1 MNIVEEQLQ
10 HLKQNIGND
19 GINCCRRNN
28 NISSKRFSNI
38 YTIIKY
44 ILNKLFGR
52 YKFIQEINIEI
63 NGKMQMP
70 MNPLFCQ
77 RAVF

>member
-52 YKFIQEINIEI
+52 YKFI
-63 NGKMQMP
+63 
-70 MNPLFCQ
+70 
-77 RAVF
+77 

>member
-28 NISSKRFSNI
+28 ISSKSFSNI
-38 YTIIKY
+38 YTIKY

-52 YKFIQEINIEI
+52 YKFI
-63 NGKMQMP
+63 
-70 MNPLFCQ
+70 
-77 RAVF
+77 